1 MIIKKNSDIMFFM
14 AFITFFTSLVNAAPG
29 NSLESS
35 ALNPWVTPLSFCNQN
50 KGSFHVD
57 INMGFLNTD
66 YLCTITEKDGVRF
79 DTKNLQS
86 TQNDAARLVLNMA
99 NQCNQLESMRIL
111 VGASRD
117 TENELR
123 KLVPNASKNLIVQIQ
138 KNSRLKKPDEN
149 HAKVFQLSNGTDQF
163 FTVHGSVNLQTVG
176 LTCKA
181 NNALRFVEKTPA
193 LYQYFTELADAVQA
207 NNGTAKFKNG
217 SGTTNSSGTNLA
229 PVVVGNYVVQFY
241 AGRADGFVGGDLPKQ
256 QKQWPEYLNPPISG
270 QHRDDAINWYDSAI
284 YDAARQLRLGRSVNL
299 DVLVFEVGEDSTFVN
314 NLWKFVQEGF
324 STQRSEDKTSDIQL
338 ASAFPGKLQVRFLY
352 QFQNDKIN
360 SGFTFASL
368 HDKSPV
374 LSNAVAKEPPYSITI
389 GKTWE
394 VLNAAGQS
402 VNPTT
407 PYDMHNKLMLM
418 DVVGHENERKLY
430 VTSSNL
436 DESGHGSGT
445 LWQAGT
451 IVSAIPQSDIWSGKN
466 SKSHHLWSAY
476 QKYFD
481 MLWINRVGQP
491 EAGQVSFHQ
500 KISALHSQN
509 AMNWI
514 ETIKPDEAV
523 NQQTLK
529 EGIDAFFFP
538 IPFVPSN

>member
-1 MIIKKNSDIMFFM
+1 MVTCQFFIRNVATAIIIVS
-14 AFITFFTSLVNAAPG
+14 SCLVNAQG
-29 NSLESS
+29 SNSLESP
-35 ALNPWVTPLSFCNQN
+35 ALNPWITPLKFCNQN
-50 KGSFHVD
+50 PGKYSVD

-79 DTKNLQS
+79 NTKKVEL
-86 TQNDAARLVLNMA
+86 THNDAARLVLSMA
-99 NQCNQLESMRIL
+99 NQCNQLDSIRIL

-117 TENELR
+117 SENELR
-123 KLVPNASKNLIVQIQ
+123 KLIPNAPKNSVIQIQ
-138 KNSRLKKPDEN
+138 KNSLLKSPDEN
-149 HAKVFQLSNGTDQF
+149 HAKVFQLSNGIDQF

-193 LYQYFTELADAVQA
+193 LYQYFNQLANAVQA
-207 NNGTAKFKNG
+207 NDGTAKFENG
-217 SGTTNSSGTNLA
+217 TGTINSSGTDLK

-241 AGRADGFVGGDLPKQ
+241 AGRAAGFVGGDIPNQ
-256 QKQWPEYLNPPISG
+256 QKKWPQYINPPITG
-270 QHRDDAINWYDSAI
+270 QHHADAINWYDSAI
-284 YDAARQLRLGRSVNL
+284 YDAAQQLRQGRSVNL
-299 DVLVFEVGEDSTFVN
+299 DILVFEVGQDSSFVN

-324 STQRSEDKTSDIQL
+324 STQLTEDKTSN
-338 ASAFPGKLQVRFLY
+338 AHVATVFPGKLQVRFLY

-360 SGFTFASL
+360 GGITFSNL

-374 LSNAVAKEPPYSITI
+374 LSKSATHESQYSITV

-394 VLNAAGQS
+394 VLNTAGQPT
-402 VNPTT
+402 NPTT

-418 DVVGHENERKLY
+418 DVVGHENDRKLY

-436 DESGHGSGT
+436 DQSGHGSGT

-451 IVSAIPQSDIWSGKN
+451 IVSAVPQSNIWSGKHAN
-466 SKSHHLWSAY
+466 SHHLWRAY
-476 QKYFD
+476 QNYFD
-481 MLWINRVGQP
+481 MLWSNRVGQP
-491 EAGQVSFHQ
+491 DAGQVKFHQ
-500 KISALHSQN
+500 QISALHSKN

-514 ETIKPDEAV
+514 ETTLSESVIS
-523 NQQTLK
+523 QQTLK

-538 IPFVPSN
+538 IPFMPSK

>member
-1 MIIKKNSDIMFFM
+1 MKNVFVAI
-14 AFITFFTSLVNAAPG
+14 ITFSSSLANAATE
-29 NSLESS
+29 NSLASPT
-35 ALNPWVTPLSFCNQN
+35 LNPWITPLSVCNHNQG
-50 KGSFHVD
+50 KYSVD

-66 YLCTITEKDGVRF
+66 YLCTITEKDGVKF
-79 DTKNLQS
+79 DTKNIQRIE
-86 TQNDAARLVLNMA
+86 NDAARLILSMA
-99 NQCNQLESMRIL
+99 NQCNTLASMRIL

-117 TENELR
+117 TEDEIR
-123 KLVPNASKNLIVQIQ
+123 KLVSNASKNSIIQIQ
-138 KNSRLKKPDEN
+138 KNSALKTPDEN

-352 QFQNDKIN
+352 QFQNEKVKN
-360 SGFTFASL
+360 GSTFSNL
-368 HDKSPV
+368 HEKSPV
-374 LSNAVAKEPPYSITI
+374 VSSQVTNETPYSIAI

-394 VLNAAGQS
+394 VLNASGQS

-407 PYDMHNKLMLM
+407 PYDMHNKLMLI

-451 IVSAIPQSDIWSGKN
+451 IVSTIPSSDIWSGKHTN
-466 SKSHHLWSAY
+466 SHHLWGAY
-476 QKYFD
+476 QRYFD
-481 MLWINRVGQP
+481 MLWANRVGQP
-491 EAGQVSFHQ
+491 DAGQVSFHQ
-500 KISALHSQN
+500 KISLEHSKN

-514 ETIKPDEAV
+514 ETTKPIDGANHQV
-523 NQQTLK
+523 LK

-538 IPFVPSN
+538 IPFMPSK

>member
-1 MIIKKNSDIMFFM
+1 MENVLIAII
-14 AFITFFTSLVNAAPG
+14 AFSTSLANAATE
-29 NSLESS
+29 NSLASPT
-35 ALNPWVTPLSFCNQN
+35 LNPWITPLSVCNHNQG
-50 KGSFHVD
+50 KYRVD

-66 YLCTITEKDGVRF
+66 YICTITEKDGVKF
-79 DTKNLQS
+79 DTKN
-86 TQNDAARLVLNMA
+86 TQRTENDAARLILNMA
-99 NQCNQLESMRIL
+99 NQCNTLASMRIL

-117 TENELR
+117 TEHEIR
-123 KLVPNASKNLIVQIQ
+123 KLVSNASKNSIIQIQ
-138 KNSRLKKPDEN
+138 KNSTLKTPDEN
-149 HAKVFQLSNGTDQF
+149 HAKVFQLSNGLDQF

-181 NNALRFVEKTPA
+181 NNALRFVEKEPT
-193 LYQYFTELADAVQA
+193 LYQYFTDLANAVQA
-207 NNGTAKFKNG
+207 DDGTAKFKNG
-217 SGTTNSSGTNLA
+217 SGTTNSSGTDLT
-229 PVVVGNYVVQFY
+229 PVVIGNYVVQFY

-256 QKQWPEYLNPPISG
+256 HKKWPGYINPPISG
-270 QHRDDAINWYDSAI
+270 QYRADAINWYDSAI
-284 YDAARQLRLGRSVNL
+284 YDAARQLRLGRNVKL

-324 STQRSEDKTSDIQL
+324 STQRTEDKVSDTHV
-338 ASAFPGKLQVRFLY
+338 ASVFPGKLQVRFLY
-352 QFQNDKIN
+352 QFQNEKIKN
-360 SGFTFASL
+360 GTTFSNL
-368 HDKSPV
+368 HEISPV
-374 LSNAVAKEPPYSITI
+374 VSTQVTNEVSYSMTI
-389 GKTWE
+389 GKSWE
-394 VLNAAGQS
+394 VLNASGQS

-451 IVSAIPQSDIWSGKN
+451 IVSAIPSSDIWSGKHTN
-466 SKSHHLWSAY
+466 SHHLWGAY

-481 MLWINRVGQP
+481 MLWANRGGQP
-491 EAGQVSFHQ
+491 DAGQVSFHQ
-500 KISALHSQN
+500 KISLEHSKN

-514 ETIKPDEAV
+514 ETTKPIDGANHQV
-523 NQQTLK
+523 LK

-538 IPFVPSN
+538 IPFMPSK